1 MNTHVLKTWPTAF
14 SEIWEGRK
22 RFELRRNDRGF
33 KIGDELVLNEWS
45 NKLRGYTGR
54 RVIAVVTYVL
64 ADDAE
69 FPGIRPGYVCMS
81 IDVQKTLLPVDTDRY
96 GTGAT
101 LT

>member
-1 MNTHVLKTWPTAF
+1 M
-14 SEIWEGRK
+14 
-22 RFELRRNDRGF
+22 
-33 KIGDELVLNEWS
+33 
-45 NKLRGYTGR
+45 RGYTGR
-54 RVIAVVTYVL
+54 RIIAVVTYIL